1 MNRKTHPADVF
12 YLRPPWGL
20 LTGVGL
26 FVLFGLGLMWRC
38 SELGGEEI
46 IRACRAAQWVAAAA
60 VGFGLLPTMKS
71 WTGEGF
77 CFLRGVFLGAAAR
90 FVITLAGV
98 VVLLLCTSVKPF
110 WLVIF
115 WGLSYGLFLC
125 AETAV
130 VLWMLKAVE
139 WMEDEQS

>member
-1 MNRKTHPADVF
+1 MNRESHPADAF

-46 IRACRAAQWVAAAA
+46 IRACRVAQWIAAAG
-60 VGFGLLPTMKS
+60 VGLGLLPIVKS
-71 WTGEGF
+71 WTGGGF
-77 CFLRGVFLGAAAR
+77 CFLRGVFLGAAVR

-115 WGLSYGLFLC
+115 GGLSYGLFLC

-130 VLWMLKAVE
+130 VLWMLKSVE
-139 WMEDEQS
+139 WIEDERP